1 MLRKEKLKSLAISTS
16 VAYAKGEGWKS
27 PTNTMRRAV
36 EDYFE
41 ATHSNCGMSLESV
54 YLARKITAGEL
65 VIDLISRLNCQQLAK
80 VERGLMEIASE
91 IPAKCLKDDM
101 TRKSGYSL

>member
-1 MLRKEKLKSLAISTS
+1 MQLLRRRALSTS
-16 VAYAKGEGWKS
+16 IAYAKGVGWKT

-41 ATHSNCGMSLESV
+41 ANDSNSGMDMEIIHLS
-54 YLARKITAGEL
+54 RKITAEG
-65 VIDLISRLNCQQLAK
+65 LIIEMISQLNRQQLAK

-91 IPAKCLKDDM
+91 IPARLLRDDL
-101 TRKSGYSL
+101 TRKSGYRL